1 MKKSH
6 KRESSVKKKI
16 VFNLIL
22 AICWL
27 ITSELDAAFF
37 DNHNEGWHWYI
48 DPKLPQEEANPLP
61 QASPTEQ
68 VQAYKKKLE
77 FLLHKAIMQPSYQN
91 IKAYQLMQK
100 DLMDRSQHFANVWM
114 QVVYQNPELDNTVKF
129 PVNQKARHI
138 YLDNQQ
144 SKIENSIYK
153 LRNQYG
159 LFFFFSSKCSYCH
172 QFAPIVARF
181 AKQYDWR
188 VIAISL
194 DGEGVAEFPEF
205 MPDNGLAAKWN
216 VTALPSL
223 FAVNPETGHIL
234 PVAFGLT
241 SIQQMETR
249 IMALL
254 EDNHD

>member
-1 MKKSH
+1 M
-6 KRESSVKKKI
+6 KKKI
-16 VFNLIL
+16 VFKLIL

-27 ITSELDAAFF
+27 VTGELDAAFF

-48 DPKLPQEEANPLP
+48 DPTLPQEEAKPLP

-68 VQAYKKKLE
+68 VQAYKKTLE
-77 FLLHKAIMQPSYQN
+77 ALLHKAIMQPSYRN

-159 LFFFFSSKCSYCH
+159 LFFFFSSNCSYCH

>member
-1 MKKSH
+1 MSQSH

-27 ITSELDAAFF
+27 ITSDLDAAFF

-48 DPKLPQEEANPLP
+48 DPTLPKEEEKPLP

-77 FLLHKAIMQPSYQN
+77 ALLHKAIMQPSYQN

-223 FAVNPETGHIL
+223 FAVNPETSHIL

>member
-1 MKKSH
+1 M
-6 KRESSVKKKI
+6 KKKI

-27 ITSELDAAFF
+27 ITSELNATFF
-37 DNHNEGWHWYI
+37 DKHNEGWHWYI
-48 DPKLPQEEANPLP
+48 DPTLPQEEKPST
-61 QASPTEQ
+61 QATPTEQ

-77 FLLHKAIMQPSYQN
+77 LLLHKAIMQPSYQN

-159 LFFFFSSKCSYCH
+159 LFFFFSSKCRYCH

-181 AKQYDWR
+181 AKHYDWR
-188 VIAISL
+188 VIPISL
-194 DGEGVAEFPEF
+194 DGKGVAEFPEF

-223 FAVNPETGHIL
+223 FAVNPETSHIL

>member
-1 MKKSH
+1 M
-6 KRESSVKKKI
+6 KKKI

-27 ITSELDAAFF
+27 ITSDLDAAFF

-48 DPKLPQEEANPLP
+48 DPTLPKEEEKPLP

-77 FLLHKAIMQPSYQN
+77 ALLHKAIMQPSYQN

-223 FAVNPETGHIL
+223 FAVNPETSHIL

>member
-1 MKKSH
+1 MIQSH

-48 DPKLPQEEANPLP
+48 DPTLPQEAKPLP

-91 IKAYQLMQK
+91 VKAYQLMQK

-114 QVVYQNPELDNTVKF
+114 QVVYQNPKLDNTVKF

-188 VIAISL
+188 VIPISL
-194 DGEGVAEFPEF
+194 DGGGVAEFPEF